1 MGCELCSN
9 ENRQNRSVSL
19 SNKDN
24 MPQIKTI
31 ENEINDN
38 NTYLHDTCLT
48 GLEER
53 LNQKYSIPQKSTIET
68 RDNKNII
75 NYTQNIV
82 NNNIIQY
89 ESRNKH
95 ISEKE
100 QSIINSIL
108 KEKSDFASMEFNNI
122 FNRRE
127 ENNKLT
133 ENNSNI
139 NSSNDINKKNK
150 RKHKHHKHSHT
161 HSSKT
166 DENNTKSSHSLEKQ
180 KKEKAIKNVEINE
193 NNDNSNKKSND
204 DINYL
209 PPKQIEKNIKS
220 LLKEINY
227 SKIDKIIEKTPDR
240 AGTTLEN
247 LIKYFQKKSK
257 KLSEVEKAWLIYK
270 WITLNI
276 EYDFAGVNNKNYDIS
291 EEATLKRGKT
301 ICSGYSNLYKK
312 ICDNLELI
320 VEIIGGYSKGFNF
333 ELTDKFEQSES
344 HAWNAVKINGE
355 WYFVETTWGAG
366 YSEDHKTFIKKFTDY
381 YFFTPP
387 IQFVRA
393 HFPNEIKWQLLPKNE
408 LVDQKKFMEFVNL
421 KDNFYHLGFESIDP
435 DLTFNHANEKG
446 NFKIFFDN
454 NEISVNKIK
463 VMAKLQLIKNK
474 NNLKEIENS
483 TLIIKNQNFLEI
495 NYLLNKKGK
504 YKLQIFG
511 AKVEKE
517 KYDEL
522 FSLIIISEKDSL
534 NPLIYP
540 KFYGLY
546 NSSDMQ
552 IIEPLSG
559 ILYNGDRINFK
570 IKTSTYT
577 NLFIGIKNNGA
588 NNFTELEKHGDIFEE
603 DDILIYG
610 QKVVIS
616 TKKSGEDL
624 YDTIIE
630 YNVQI
635 NPNKNNNIIT
645 FPETFGGPKNKLI
658 EPICNNLKKGEK
670 ITFKIKSPIIEEMVV
685 FDGDKDYILNKK
697 EDLFYGTFQII
708 GENNL
713 VQIGYKK
720 EGNNYGILYKYNVL

>member
-1 MGCELCSN
+1 MGCELCNN
-9 ENRQNRSVSL
+9 ENRQNQSLSL
-19 SNKDN
+19 SNQDN
-24 MPQIKTI
+24 VPIIKSLK
-31 ENEINDN
+31 NEIDNN
-38 NTYLHDTCLT
+38 NTYLNDTYIT

-53 LNQKYSIPQKSTIET
+53 LNKKYSIPQKATIET
-68 RDNKNII
+68 KENKNII

-89 ESRNKH
+89 DSRNKKN
-95 ISEKE
+95 SEKE
-100 QSIINSIL
+100 QFIINSIL
-108 KEKSDFASMEFNNI
+108 KEKGDFASMEFNSI

-127 ENNKLT
+127 ENNRLT
-133 ENNSNI
+133 DNSNV
-139 NSSNDINKKNK
+139 NSTKDNDKKNK
-150 RKHKHHKHSHT
+150 RKNKNHKHAHT
-161 HSSKT
+161 HSSKN
-166 DENNTKSSHSLEKQ
+166 DENNTKSSHSHKKH
-180 KKEKAIKNVEINE
+180 KKENSIKVDEVNE
-193 NNDNSNKKSND
+193 NKKSND

-209 PPKQIEKNIKS
+209 SPKQIEKNIKS

-227 SKIDKIIEKTPDR
+227 SKIDKIIEKTPER
-240 AGTTLEN
+240 TETSLEN

-257 KLSEVEKAWLIYK
+257 NLSEVEKAWLIYK

-291 EEATLKRGKT
+291 AEETLKRGKT

-333 ELTDKFEQSES
+333 ELTDKFEESES
-344 HAWNAVKINGE
+344 HAWNVVKINGE

-366 YSEDHKTFIKKFTDY
+366 YSEDHKTFIKKFTEY
-381 YFFTPP
+381 YFFTSP
-387 IQFVRA
+387 IQFVRG

-408 LVDQKKFMEFVNL
+408 LVDKKKFMEFVNL
-421 KDNFYHLGFESIDP
+421 KDNFYHLGFKSIEP
-435 DLTFNHANEKG
+435 DLTFNYVSEKG

-454 NEISVNKIK
+454 IEINVNKIK

-474 NNLKEIENS
+474 NILKEIENS
-483 TLIIKNQNFLEI
+483 TLVTKNKNFFEI

-511 AKVEKE
+511 AKVENE

-522 FSLIIISEKDSL
+522 CSLIIISSKDPL
-534 NPLIYP
+534 NPFIYP

-546 NSSDMQ
+546 NNSDIQ

-559 ILYNGDRINFK
+559 ILYNGDKINFK
-570 IKTSTYT
+570 IKASTYT
-577 NLFIGIKNNGA
+577 SLFIGIKNNGI
-588 NNFTELEKHGDIFEE
+588 NNFTEMEKHGDIFEE

-610 QKVVIS
+610 QKVIIS
-616 TKKSGEDL
+616 TKKPGEDL
-624 YDTIIE
+624 YDSIIE
-630 YNVQI
+630 YSVQI
-635 NPNKNNNIIT
+635 NPSKKNNIIT

-670 ITFKIKSPIIEEMVV
+670 ITFKIKSPIIEEMVI
-685 FDGDKDYILNKK
+685 FDGDIDYKLKKK
-697 EDLFYGTFQII
+697 ENLFYGTFEII

-720 EGNNYGILYKYNVL
+720 EGNNYGILYKYNVS